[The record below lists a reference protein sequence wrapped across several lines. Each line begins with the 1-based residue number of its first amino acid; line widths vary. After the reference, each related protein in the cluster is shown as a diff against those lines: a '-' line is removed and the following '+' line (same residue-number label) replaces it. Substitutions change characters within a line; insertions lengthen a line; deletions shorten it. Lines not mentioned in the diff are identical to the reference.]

1 MLLKCSES
9 SYECKLDDSEE
20 IPAWQEDDFELDVYN
35 KFTNRLLE
43 IFNLSLRQCT
53 LVALHLLT
61 QI

>member
-9 SYECKLDDSEE
+9 SYESKLDDSEE